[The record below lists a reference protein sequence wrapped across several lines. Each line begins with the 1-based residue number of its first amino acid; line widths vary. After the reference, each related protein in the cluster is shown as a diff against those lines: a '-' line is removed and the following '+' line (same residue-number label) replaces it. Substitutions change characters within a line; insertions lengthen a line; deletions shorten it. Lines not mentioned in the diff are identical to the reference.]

1 MFSLFSAYPTF
12 MIFLGVAIA
21 MVITMVLMPAWIRFL
36 KTSHI
41 GQQVRADGP
50 QSHLVK
56 QGTPTMGGVIMLIA
70 VIVFTLLASVGAP
83 TAELWLLLGATVATG
98 ILGLIDDAS
107 KVAHERSLGLTPK
120 AKLIG
125 QFLIAAVFV
134 LVAVNLLGIKPTVE
148 IPFVATLDL
157 GVLTTVVPVG
167 DGIAIPWLYLIY
179 CLILLVGLCNAVNLT
194 DGIDGLCSCVTVVYM
209 AAFACISGILGMY
222 CETLLALLTAGGC
235 IGFLM
240 WNFPPAKVFMGDTG
254 SMFLGGVVCALGVGC
269 GAEFLMLMAALVYI
283 CEALSVVIQ
292 VTVFKITKKIYHT
305 KEGKRLFKMTPI
317 HHHFELSG
325 WSELKIDV
333 VFSLT
338 AAVLGA
344 GAVLLAMNMFAR

>member
-1 MFSLFSAYPTF
+1 
-12 MIFLGVAIA
+12 
-21 MVITMVLMPAWIRFL
+21 MVIWISVIAAVLAFGLTWLAGVWFIPFL
-36 KTSHI
+36 HKLKYGQTILDI
-41 GQQVRADGP
+41 GPKWHKAK
-50 QSHLVK
+50 K
-56 QGTPTMGGVIMLIA
+56 QGTPTMGGIMFIIA
-70 VIVFTLLASVGAP
+70 VSVCFACAVILFGPLGGKNFAGEDRQ
-83 TAELWLLLGATVATG
+83 ELVRAVS
-98 ILGLIDDAS
+98 GLIMAVMFGFMGFLDDFI
-107 KVAHERSLGLTPK
+107 KVKKKHNEGLTVMQK
-120 AKLIG
+120 IVIQVLI
-125 QFLIAAVFV
+125 IAAYF
-134 LVAVNLLGIKPTVE
+134 
-148 IPFVATLDL
+148 ATLYLSGMTRTAILFPWGWTWEL
-157 GVLTTVVPVG
+157 G
-167 DGIAIPWLYLIY
+167 WLYYPIMGVV
-179 CLILLVGLCNAVNLT
+179 ILYLVNAVNLT

-240 WNFPPAKVFMGDTG
+240 WNFPPAKVFM
-254 SMFLGGVVCALGVGC
+254 GGVVCALGVGC

>member
-1 MFSLFSAYPTF
+1 MFGF
-12 MIFLGVAIA
+12 MGFLDDFI
-21 MVITMVLMPAWIRFL
+21 
-36 KTSHI
+36 K
-41 GQQVRADGP
+41 
-50 QSHLVK
+50 VK
-56 QGTPTMGGVIMLIA
+56 KKHN
-70 VIVFTLLASVGAP
+70 
-83 TAELWLLLGATVATG
+83 E
-98 ILGLIDDAS
+98 
-107 KVAHERSLGLTPK
+107 GLTVMQK
-120 AKLIG
+120 IVIQVLI
-125 QFLIAAVFV
+125 IAAYF
-134 LVAVNLLGIKPTVE
+134 
-148 IPFVATLDL
+148 ATLYLSGMTRTAILFPWGWTWEL
-157 GVLTTVVPVG
+157 G
-167 DGIAIPWLYLIY
+167 WLYYPIMGVV
-179 CLILLVGLCNAVNLT
+179 ILYLVNAVNLT

>member
-1 MFSLFSAYPTF
+1 
-12 MIFLGVAIA
+12 
-21 MVITMVLMPAWIRFL
+21 MVIWISVIAAVLAFGLTWLAGVWFIPFL
-36 KTSHI
+36 HKLKYGQTILDI
-41 GQQVRADGP
+41 GPKWHKAK
-50 QSHLVK
+50 K
-56 QGTPTMGGVIMLIA
+56 QGTPTMGGIMFIIA
-70 VIVFTLLASVGAP
+70 VSVCFACAVILFGPLGGKNFAGEDRQ
-83 TAELWLLLGATVATG
+83 ELVRAVS
-98 ILGLIDDAS
+98 GLIMAVMFVFMGFLDEFINFNNKKYVVLSVMQNIVIQVLKISAFFAS
-107 KVAHERSLGLTPK
+107 LYLSGMTRTAILFPWGWTWELG
-120 AKLIG
+120 
-125 QFLIAAVFV
+125 
-134 LVAVNLLGIKPTVE
+134 
-148 IPFVATLDL
+148 
-157 GVLTTVVPVG
+157 
-167 DGIAIPWLYLIY
+167 WLYYPIMGVV
-179 CLILLVGLCNAVNLT
+179 ILYLVNAVNLT

-269 GAEFLMLMAALVYI
+269 GVEFLMLMAALVYI